1 MPREPLEPQ
10 GIVVVLFITIF
21 ILIAGLG
28 EDELEVL
35 AERVENVLAGLF
47 IDNLFII
54 NYVIHWLFIY
64 LAEREK
70 VSARVRL
77 PYTYKNAIAGTYTV
91 HSSSSIARTHTFSS
105 STEKLF
111 CCLGTYV
118 RERRLRTRRHRQK
131 A

>member
-1 MPREPLEPQ
+1 MPRGPLGPQ

-54 NYVIHWLFIY
+54 NYVIH
-64 LAEREK
+64 
-70 VSARVRL
+70 
-77 PYTYKNAIAGTYTV
+77 
-91 HSSSSIARTHTFSS
+91 
-105 STEKLF
+105 
-111 CCLGTYV
+111 
-118 RERRLRTRRHRQK
+118 
-131 A
+131 